1 LKKIIK
7 FIKSEAVL
15 CAAALAAVVSM
26 FFVPPSVGYIGY
38 IDFHVLALLFSLMIV
53 IAGWKKSGLFSLIES
68 FLLAN
73 ARNERLLSGLLC
85 AVCFFT
91 SMLITNDVALITFVP
106 LAIMTLSRDEK
117 TLIISIVLMTIAAN
131 LGSMLTPLGNP
142 QNLFI
147 YSSFDIPIGEFLGTM
162 ALPTVFSFVLIFAS
176 IFAIKPVTTIFS
188 EEKPEVNVRSAVCFT
203 ALFAVCL
210 ACVLHFLDWKIMLG
224 AVLIFT
230 LVYDIKLLKTAD
242 YSLLITFV
250 AFFIFV
256 GNVKQI
262 DSVSAL
268 LSSAISGRELELG
281 ALVSQVISNVPAAVL
296 LAGFA
301 GDIRELL
308 VGVNIG
314 GLGTLIASMASLIS
328 YRIYAARKGSQGGK
342 YMLIFLG
349 VNFLFLALSYGF
361 CKIIGY

>member
-1 LKKIIK
+1 M
-7 FIKSEAVL
+7 
-15 CAAALAAVVSM
+15 CAAALAAVISM
-26 FFVPPSVGYIGY
+26 FFVAPSADYLGY

-53 IAGWKKSGLFSLIES
+53 IAGWKKSGVFSLIES

-73 ARNERLLSGLLC
+73 ARNERLLAALLS

-106 LAIMTLSRDEK
+106 LAVMTLSRDEK
-117 TLIISIVLMTIAAN
+117 TLIISIVLMTVAAN

-147 YSSFDIPIGEFLGTM
+147 YSSFDISIGEFLATM
-162 ALPTVFSFVLIFAS
+162 ALPTVFSMVMIAAAIFS
-176 IFAIKPVTTIFS
+176 VKPVTTIFN
-188 EEKPEVNVRSAVCFT
+188 EEKPEVNVRSALCFT
-203 ALFAVCL
+203 VLFVVCL
-210 ACVLHFLDWKIMLG
+210 ACVLHFLSWKIMLA
-224 AVLIFT
+224 AVLVFVIF
-230 LVYDIKLLKTAD
+230 YDRSLIKTAD

-262 DSVSAL
+262 DTISAL

-301 GDIRELL
+301 GDIKELL
-308 VGVNIG
+308 VGVNVG
-314 GLGTLIASMASLIS
+314 GLGTPIASMASLIS
-328 YRIYAARKGSQGGK
+328 YRIYSAKKDAKGGK
-342 YMLIFLG
+342 YMLAFLG
-349 VNFLFLALSYGF
+349 INFLFLILLYAF
-361 CKIIGY
+361 CKAIGY